1 MQTQEFPAPQCL
13 DLRALA
19 APAPLAQALALAAAE
34 QLQVG
39 ARLELLTPQMPYPLI
54 QLLGERGFAV
64 AAERRHDGSAHV
76 VVRRAGGR

>member
-1 MQTQEFPAPQCL
+1 MQTQEIPAPQCL

-19 APAPLAQALALAAAE
+19 APAPLAQALAAAE
-34 QLQVG
+34 QLQDG